1 MSRASGSLATGPSAG
16 TPAAAAPGS
25 AGNTPAPRKRGR
37 PRENAFAIALAAG
50 GAVLVA
56 LPLLWMFSTSLR
68 PSAESYA
75 LPPQW
80 LPTQFHFEN
89 YAAVF
94 QSSVPIVQL
103 FANSFKITTLVTLA
117 QLVLCSM
124 AGFAFARLRFPG
136 RQFLFFLLLASLMIP
151 NQVTVIPIFLIMKTL
166 GLVDNHLAIILPGM
180 VSAFGIFL
188 MRQFYLTL
196 PQDLIDAARIDGAS
210 PWTVYRQVALPLSGP
225 ALAALGIISFN
236 TTWNSYF
243 YPLIFLNSWEKM
255 TLPQG
260 IALLQGYMQS
270 GNPAVVMAAVTLA
283 ILPILIVFVLAQ
295 RWIVDAFVHSG
306 LKG

>member
-1 MSRASGSLATGPSAG
+1 MVA
-16 TPAAAAPGS
+16 
-25 AGNTPAPRKRGR
+25 
-37 PRENAFAIALAAG
+37 NA
-50 GAVLVA
+50 
-56 LPLLWMFSTSLR
+56 
-68 PSAESYA
+68 
-75 LPPQW
+75 
-80 LPTQFHFEN
+80 
-89 YAAVF
+89 
-94 QSSVPIVQL
+94 
-103 FANSFKITTLVTLA
+103 VTLA

-180 VSAFGIFL
+180 VSAFGISL
-188 MRQFYLTL
+188 MRQFYL
-196 PQDLIDAARIDGAS
+196 
-210 PWTVYRQVALPLSGP
+210 
-225 ALAALGIISFN
+225 
-236 TTWNSYF
+236 
-243 YPLIFLNSWEKM
+243 